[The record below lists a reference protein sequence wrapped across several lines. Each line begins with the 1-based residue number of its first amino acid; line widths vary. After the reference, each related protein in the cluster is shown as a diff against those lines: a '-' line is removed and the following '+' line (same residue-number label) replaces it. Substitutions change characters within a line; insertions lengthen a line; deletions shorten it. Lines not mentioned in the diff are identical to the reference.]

1 MISLNSSVE
10 TWAHRWPAG
19 LKLGSLC
26 FATVILFSQN
36 SLVFHAAVFGA
47 CIVLYHLPGKQFSKP
62 GLQRL
67 FTLWPFIAIILVWHV
82 LTGAKVEGLVV
93 TLRLLSAVAIANLVT
108 MTTKLSEMIEV
119 IRWISTP
126 LRRFGMNTRVLEI
139 GIALV
144 VRFTPV
150 LIDKG
155 GQLTQS
161 WSARSHRKPSWKIV
175 MPFTVLAI
183 DDAEYVADAIKA
195 RGGL

>member
-1 MISLNSSVE
+1 
-10 TWAHRWPAG
+10 
-19 LKLGSLC
+19 
-26 FATVILFSQN
+26 
-36 SLVFHAAVFGA
+36 
-47 CIVLYHLPGKQFSKP
+47 
-62 GLQRL
+62 
-67 FTLWPFIAIILVWHV
+67 
-82 LTGAKVEGLVV
+82 
-93 TLRLLSAVAIANLVT
+93 
-108 MTTKLSEMIEV
+108 MIEV